1 MVPQLIKHSGEDRM
15 AKADPDDKQAIEQRA
30 VHLLGRREHSA
41 AELKRKLQQKGFD
54 VEAVTEVLA
63 HLQERDWQSDARFT
77 EGFVRQRVEAGY
89 GPLKIRADLQQK
101 GVASDLVAA
110 TLEASA
116 ADWAALAEARYRRRF
131 GSQPPTDEK
140 ERARRQRHL
149 YQRGFLPDQ
158 VRTACSRVER
168 ADDFG

>member
-1 MVPQLIKHSGEDRM
+1 M
-15 AKADPDDKQAIEQRA
+15 AKAEPDDEQAVEQRA

-41 AELKRKLQQKGFD
+41 SELRRKLQQKGFCAATID
-54 VEAVTEVLA
+54 TVLER
-63 HLQERDWQSDARFT
+63 LQERDWQSDVRFT
-77 EGFVRQRVEAGY
+77 EGFVRQRIESGY

-101 GVASDLVAA
+101 GVASELVARA
-110 TLEASA
+110 LEASA
-116 ADWAALAEARYRRRF
+116 ADWIALAEERYRRRF
-131 GSQPPTDEK
+131 GAQPPADEK

-168 ADDFG
+168 ADDFC

>member
-1 MVPQLIKHSGEDRM
+1 MVPRPIKRSGETLM
-15 AKADPDDKQAIEQRA
+15 AKAEPDDEQAIEHRA

-41 AELKRKLQQKGFD
+41 AELKRKLQQKGFVANVID
-54 VEAVTEVLA
+54 EVIA
-63 HLQERDWQSDARFT
+63 RLQERDWQSDERFA

-101 GVASDLVAA
+101 GIASELVAA
-110 TLEASA
+110 ALANSG
-116 ADWAALAEARYRRRF
+116 ADWTALAQERYIRRF
-131 GSQPPTDEK
+131 GELAPVDEK

>member
-1 MVPQLIKHSGEDRM
+1 M
-15 AKADPDDKQAIEQRA
+15 AKAEPDDEQAIEHRA

-41 AELKRKLQQKGFD
+41 AELKRKLQQKGF
-54 VEAVTEVLA
+54 VTRIIDEVIER
-63 HLQERDWQSDARFT
+63 LQERDWQSDERFT

-110 TLEASA
+110 ALEASA
-116 ADWAALAEARYRRRF
+116 TDWTALAQERYLRRF
-131 GSQPPTDEK
+131 GDQPPEDEK

-158 VRTACSRVER
+158 VRTACSRIER
-168 ADDFG
+168 ADDFS